1 MKVFLD
7 TNIIIDFCGQ
17 RVPFFNAAIHI
28 FDMAKRGEID
38 IVVSS
43 LSFVNAAYVLRK
55 KFDKQTLGTK
65 LEEVMDLCKV
75 SKVDGDMIREAIKR
89 QSYDFEDCVQYLSSK
104 SRKADIIITRD
115 VKGFA
120 DLDIPFMTAEEFVAK
135 CEE

>member
-17 RVPFFNAAIHI
+17 REPFFDAAIEI

-38 IVVSS
+38 IIVSS

-55 KFDKQTLGTK
+55 KFDKQVLGTK
-65 LEEVMDLCKV
+65 LDEVMGLCKV
-75 SKVDGDMIREAIKR
+75 SKVDGDMIHEAIKR

-104 SRKADIIITRD
+104 SRKADLIITRD
-115 VKGFA
+115 EKGFA
-120 DLDIPFMTAEEFVAK
+120 DLDIPFMTAEAFVAK